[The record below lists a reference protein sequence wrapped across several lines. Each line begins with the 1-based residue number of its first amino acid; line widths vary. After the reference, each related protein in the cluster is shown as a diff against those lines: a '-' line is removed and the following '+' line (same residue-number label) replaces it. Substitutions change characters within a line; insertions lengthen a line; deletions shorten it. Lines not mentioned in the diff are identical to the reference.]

1 MHSRFSCADCK
12 DYRFLQTRT
21 ECLLCARSCP
31 RHQNAEVN
39 RTQSSRSGLS
49 PRQDATC
56 INGEAVCML
65 QRRTWPRPE
74 NSRAGDI
81 GVGGTSKD
89 NKNVQDNERA
99 FQRSGP
105 ECAKTPKREEQAR
118 GVCGEPCTRPRSEM
132 SGAEVWSGS
141 SKALSQG
148 TASQL

>member
-81 GVGGTSKD
+81 GVGGPQRTTKMSKTMNVHSRD
-89 NKNVQDNERA
+89 QDLNVQRHRREKSRHV
-99 FQRSGP
+99 G
-105 ECAKTPKREEQAR
+105 CAGSRAR
-118 GVCGEPCTRPRSEM
+118 GLGRR
-132 SGAEVWSGS
+132 
-141 SKALSQG
+141 
-148 TASQL
+148 